1 MGPPVAQSCKKLLPF
16 DPAQKPMVRLTKAG
30 AARLLGMDQKQF
42 NNFYQYAGEFGEGE
56 LNSERILEWKRDYE
70 SRCFALSTEEYAKCL
85 DFALAIH
92 FRGYASIDW
101 GTARQREF
109 GQKVSNW
116 VRGQL
121 GELGFAH
128 FCRERLGF
136 DVELDFEM
144 HQDIV
149 PQDVL
154 AIVENGQRRIP
165 QHKIAVKAT
174 KPRNASL
181 VLSTNEVELPDRQS
195 DVYVFTRVDLPDDHL
210 LRISQQ
216 EILSLLRNQ
225 QHFSLYADRIQ
236 PLDSIKCEIAGFA
249 YRADLELSDSIPG
262 YQFGSER
269 YVKQTGNLRRN
280 LSEWREA
287 IR

>member
-1 MGPPVAQSCKKLLPF
+1 
-16 DPAQKPMVRLTKAG
+16 MVRLTKAG

-42 NNFYQYAGEFGEGE
+42 NNFYQYAGEFDDEE
-56 LNSERILEWKRDYE
+56 LDDERLLEWKRGYE
-70 SRCFALSTEEYAKCL
+70 DRCFALSTDEYAKCL

-92 FRGYASIDW
+92 FRSYASIDW
-101 GTARQREF
+101 GTPRQREF

-128 FCRERLGF
+128 FCHERLGF

-144 HQDIV
+144 HKEIV

-165 QHKIAVKAT
+165 QQRIAVKAT

-181 VLSTNEVELPDRQS
+181 VLSRNEVELANRQS

-210 LRISQQ
+210 LRISHN

-225 QHFSLYADRIQ
+225 QHFGLYEDRIQ
-236 PLDSIKCEIAGFA
+236 PLYPMRCEIAGFA
-249 YRADLELSDSIPG
+249 YGADLELSDSIPG
-262 YQFGSER
+262 YQFDSER
-269 YVKQTGNLRRN
+269 YVKQTGKLRRN

>member
-1 MGPPVAQSCKKLLPF
+1 
-16 DPAQKPMVRLTKAG
+16 MVRLTKAG
-30 AARLLGMDQKQF
+30 AARLLGMEQKQF
-42 NNFYQYAGEFGEGE
+42 NNFYEYATEFGRGA
-56 LNSERILEWKRDYE
+56 LDRDRLLEWKKQYD
-70 SRCFALSTEEYAKCL
+70 SRCFPLSIKDYAKCL

-121 GELGFAH
+121 GELGFAR
-128 FCRERLGF
+128 FCHKRLGF
-136 DVELDFEM
+136 DIELDFGM
-144 HQDIV
+144 HEEIV

-154 AIVENGQRRIP
+154 VIIKNGKKRKPVHR
-165 QHKIAVKAT
+165 IAVKAT

-181 VLSTNEVELPDRQS
+181 VLSRNEVELPDRKS

-210 LRISQQ
+210 LRISRR
-216 EILSLLRNQ
+216 EILSMLRTQ
-225 QHFSLYADRIQ
+225 QHF
-236 PLDSIKCEIAGFA
+236 DSYKNKISRLGPINCEVAGFA
-249 YRADLELSDSIPG
+249 YRKDLKLSNSIPG
-262 YQFGSER
+262 YEFDSER
-269 YVKQTGNLRRN
+269 YVKQTGKLRRD

>member
-1 MGPPVAQSCKKLLPF
+1 
-16 DPAQKPMVRLTKAG
+16 MVRLTKAE
-30 AARLLGMDQKQF
+30 AARLLSMEQKQF
-42 NNFYQYAGEFGEGE
+42 NNFYSYAAEFGEGE
-56 LNSERILEWKRDYE
+56 LDRERLLEWKRDYD
-70 SRCFALSTEEYAKCL
+70 SRCFSLSIQEYAKCL

-128 FCRERLGF
+128 FCHERLGF

-144 HQDIV
+144 HRNIV

-154 AIVENGQRRIP
+154 AIIENGVRRMP
-165 QHKIAVKAT
+165 VNKIAVKAT

-181 VLSTNEVELPDRQS
+181 VLSRNEVELSNRQS
-195 DVYVFTRVDLPDDHL
+195 DVYVFTRVELPDDHL
-210 LRISQQ
+210 LRISSP
-216 EILSLLRNQ
+216 EILNLLQEQ
-225 QHFSLYADRIQ
+225 QHFNLYSDRIE
-236 PLDSIKCEIAGFA
+236 PLTTIKCEVAGFA
-249 YRADLELSDSIPG
+249 YRRDLELSDSIPG
-262 YQFGSER
+262 YQFDSKR
-269 YVKQTGNLRRN
+269 YVKQTGRLRRTIA
-280 LSEWREA
+280 ERREA
-287 IR
+287 ER

>member
-1 MGPPVAQSCKKLLPF
+1 
-16 DPAQKPMVRLTKAG
+16 MVRLTKAG
-30 AARLLGMDQKQF
+30 AARLLGIDQKQF
-42 NNFYQYAGEFGEGE
+42 DNFYLYAAEFGEGE
-56 LNSERILEWKRDYE
+56 LDDEKLLEWKKGYD
-70 SRCFALSTEEYAKCL
+70 SRCFLLSIDEYAKCL

-92 FRGYASIDW
+92 FRGYTSIDW

-144 HQDIV
+144 HENIV

-154 AIVENGQRRIP
+154 AIIENGQRKIP
-165 QHKIAVKAT
+165 AHKIAVKAT

-181 VLSTNEVELPDRQS
+181 VLSRNEVELPDRQS

-210 LRISQQ
+210 LRISLQ
-216 EILSLLRNQ
+216 EILNMLRNQ
-225 QHFSLYADRIQ
+225 QHFSLYNDKIQ
-236 PLDSIKCEIAGFA
+236 PLTSIKCEVACFA
-249 YRADLELSDSIPG
+249 YREDLELSDSIPG
-262 YQFGSER
+262 YQFESER
-269 YVKQTGNLRRN
+269 YVKQTGRLRRA
-280 LSEWREA
+280 LEEWREA
-287 IR
+287 IK

>member
-1 MGPPVAQSCKKLLPF
+1 MIRLKK
-16 DPAQKPMVRLTKAG
+16 TE

-42 NNFYQYAGEFGEGE
+42 DNFYKYAAEFGEE
-56 LNSERILEWKRDYE
+56 LDRERLLEWKREYD
-70 SRCFALSTEEYAKCL
+70 SRCFLLSIEEYAKCL

-136 DVELDFEM
+136 EVELDFAM
-144 HQDIV
+144 HKDIV

-154 AIVENGQRRIP
+154 AIIKNGERRTP
-165 QHKIAVKAT
+165 VHKIAVKAT

-181 VLSTNEVELPDRQS
+181 VLSRNEVELSNRQS
-195 DVYVFTRVDLPDDHL
+195 DVYVFARVDLPDDHL

-216 EILSLLRNQ
+216 EILSILQNQ
-225 QHFSLYADRIQ
+225 QHFNLYKDRIQ
-236 PLDSIKCEIAGFA
+236 PLSSIKCEVTGFA
-249 YRADLELSDSIPG
+249 YREDLELSDTIPG
-262 YQFGSER
+262 YKFDSER
-269 YVKQTGNLRRN
+269 YVKQTGKLRRT
-280 LSEWREA
+280 LAEWREA